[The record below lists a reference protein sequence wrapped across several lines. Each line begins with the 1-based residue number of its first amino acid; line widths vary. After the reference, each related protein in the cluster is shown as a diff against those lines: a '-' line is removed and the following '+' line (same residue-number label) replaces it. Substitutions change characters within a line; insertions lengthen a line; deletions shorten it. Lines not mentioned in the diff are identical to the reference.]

1 MDGSWPRLVVY
12 IYITIRW
19 STLTW
24 ISLTK
29 NPQISAPKA
38 NHAPFQ
44 RGKGCKDPIRPVRSR
59 RTTIV
64 LPRDGKFRRLP
75 TRIVPL
81 KMGGMDR
88 NSSRVTH
95 FARTDAR
102 NDRRVFGIK
111 QSDRLSHTYIIG
123 KTGTG
128 KSTLLERLILS
139 DIEAGEGLVLV
150 DPHGD
155 LVERIVARTP
165 EHRKGDVIFLDVP
178 SAGQPYGYNPLK
190 RVAPDKRPLAAS
202 GLLEVFEKMWP
213 EAWGVRMEHIFR
225 NALLALLDQPQA
237 SLPDILRL
245 FSDKPFRKEVVRN
258 IKNPQVRKFWEHEY
272 EKYTDRM
279 RADGIAP
286 IQNKIGAFL
295 ANPTLY
301 RILTA
306 PEKPINV
313 RRIMDEGKILLVNL
327 AKGQIGED
335 ASSLLG
341 GLLVTTIGLAAFSR
355 QETDAGSRR
364 PFYCYLDEFQ
374 NFTTLS
380 MANMFSELRKYR
392 VGMIVVHQYLYQL
405 DPAVQYA
412 VLGNTGTLISF
423 RLGPKDANF
432 IGLEFQE
439 KFTPL
444 DLMNLPNYRIY
455 LKLMIDGTPSIPFS
469 AGTLSPDA

>member
-1 MDGSWPRLVVY
+1 VDRVDLNPR
-12 IYITIRW
+12 
-19 STLTW
+19 
-24 ISLTK
+24 
-29 NPQISAPKA
+29 
-38 NHAPFQ
+38 
-44 RGKGCKDPIRPVRSR
+44 
-59 RTTIV
+59 
-64 LPRDGKFRRLP
+64 
-75 TRIVPL
+75 
-81 KMGGMDR
+81 
-88 NSSRVTH
+88 RVTY
-95 FARTDAR
+95 FGRTNAR
-102 NDRRVFGIK
+102 NDRRVFGI
-111 QSDRLSHTYIIG
+111 QQPDRLSHMYIIG

-155 LVERIVARTP
+155 LVERIVAQVP
-165 EHRKGDVIFLDVP
+165 EHRKADVIFLDVP
-178 SAGQPYGYNPLK
+178 NSGQPYGYNPLK
-190 RVAPDKRPLAAS
+190 RVTPEKRPLAAS

-225 NALLALLDQPQA
+225 NALLALLEQPQA
-237 SLPDILRL
+237 TLPDILRL
-245 FSDKPFRKEVVRN
+245 FTDKAFRKEVIRH
-258 IKNPQVRKFWEHEY
+258 IQNPQVREFWEHEF
-272 EKYTDRM
+272 ENYTDRM

-306 PEKPINV
+306 PEQPINI
-313 RRIMDEGKILLVNL
+313 RRIMDESKILLVNL

-355 QETDAGSRR
+355 QEIDAAARR

-392 VGMIVVHQYLYQL
+392 VGMIVVHQYLFQL
-405 DPAVQYA
+405 DPAVQNA

-423 RLGPKDANF
+423 RLGPKDASF

-439 KFTPL
+439 KFTPI

-469 AGTLSPDA
+469 AETLAPGVSNPA

>member
-1 MDGSWPRLVVY
+1 MPL
-12 IYITIRW
+12 
-19 STLTW
+19 
-24 ISLTK
+24 
-29 NPQISAPKA
+29 
-38 NHAPFQ
+38 H
-44 RGKGCKDPIRPVRSR
+44 
-59 RTTIV
+59 
-64 LPRDGKFRRLP
+64 
-75 TRIVPL
+75 VP
-81 KMGGMDR
+81 
-88 NSSRVTH
+88 
-95 FARTDAR
+95 
-102 NDRRVFGIK
+102 
-111 QSDRLSHTYIIG
+111 DRLSHMYVIA

-128 KSTLLERLILS
+128 KSTLLERLVLS
-139 DIEAGEGLVLV
+139 DIEVGKGLVLV

-155 LVERIVARTP
+155 LVERIVARVP
-165 EHRKGDVIFLDVP
+165 ADRKSDVIFLDVP
-178 SAGQPYGYNPLK
+178 TSGQPYGYNPLK
-190 RVAPDKRPLAAS
+190 RVALEKRPLAAS

-237 SLPDILRL
+237 TLPDILRL
-245 FSDKPFRKEVVRN
+245 FTDKKYRKEAIQH
-258 IKNPQVRKFWEHEY
+258 IKNPQVRKFWEDEY

-279 RADGIAP
+279 RSDGIAP

-306 PEKPINV
+306 PEKPINI
-313 RRIMDEGKILLVNL
+313 RRIMDEGKVLLVNL

-355 QETDAGSRR
+355 QETDAASRR

-374 NFTTLS
+374 NFATLS

-392 VGMIVVHQYLYQL
+392 VGMIVVHQYLFQL

-423 RLGPKDANF
+423 RLGTE
-432 IGLEFQE
+432 GREFHRPRAARKIHTARSHE
-439 KFTPL
+439 F
-444 DLMNLPNYRIY
+444 PNYRIY

-469 AGTLSPDA
+469 AETLAPEV

>member
-1 MDGSWPRLVVY
+1 MHRNAGR
-12 IYITIRW
+12 ITY
-19 STLTW
+19 
-24 ISLTK
+24 
-29 NPQISAPKA
+29 
-38 NHAPFQ
+38 
-44 RGKGCKDPIRPVRSR
+44 
-59 RTTIV
+59 
-64 LPRDGKFRRLP
+64 
-75 TRIVPL
+75 
-81 KMGGMDR
+81 
-88 NSSRVTH
+88 
-95 FARTDAR
+95 FARTNAR

-111 QSDRLSHTYIIG
+111 QSDRLSHMYVIG

-128 KSTLLERLILS
+128 KSTLLERLVLS
-139 DIEAGEGLVLV
+139 GIEAGEGLVLV

-155 LVERIVARTP
+155 LVERIVARVP
-165 EHRKGDVIFLDVP
+165 AHRRGDVIFLDVP
-178 SAGQPYGYNPLK
+178 NSEQPFGYNPLK
-190 RVAPDKRPLAAS
+190 RVASEKRPLAAS

-237 SLPDILRL
+237 TLPDILRL
-245 FSDKPFRKEVVRN
+245 FNDKKYRKEATQH
-258 IKNPQVRKFWEHEY
+258 IKNPQVRKFWEDEY

-279 RADGIAP
+279 RSDGIAP

-306 PEKPINV
+306 PEKPINI
-313 RRIMDEGKILLVNL
+313 RQIMDEGKILLVNL

-335 ASSLLG
+335 ASSLFG

-355 QETDAGSRR
+355 QEADAATRR

-392 VGMIVVHQYLYQL
+392 IGMIVVHQYLYQL

-423 RLGPKDANF
+423 RLGPKDASF
-432 IGLEFQE
+432 IGLELQE

-469 AGTLSPDA
+469 AETLAPDA

>member
-1 MDGSWPRLVVY
+1 MHSML
-12 IYITIRW
+12 
-19 STLTW
+19 S
-24 ISLTK
+24 
-29 NPQISAPKA
+29 
-38 NHAPFQ
+38 
-44 RGKGCKDPIRPVRSR
+44 
-59 RTTIV
+59 
-64 LPRDGKFRRLP
+64 GKFLRLWP
-75 TRIVPL
+75 LFMPENGRHGTRP
-81 KMGGMDR
+81 
-88 NSSRVTH
+88 SRITY
-95 FARTDAR
+95 FARTNAR

-111 QSDRLSHTYIIG
+111 QSDRLSHMYVIG

-128 KSTLLERLILS
+128 KSTLLERLVLS

-155 LVERIVARTP
+155 LVERIVARVP

-178 SAGQPYGYNPLK
+178 NSGQPFGYNPLK
-190 RVAPDKRPLAAS
+190 RVAPEKRPLAAS

-237 SLPDILRL
+237 TLPDILRL
-245 FSDKPFRKEVVRN
+245 FTEKEFRKEVIRH
-258 IKNPQVRKFWEHEY
+258 IKNPQVREFWEHEY

-279 RADGIAP
+279 RSDGIAP

-306 PEKPINV
+306 PEKPINI

-355 QETDAGSRR
+355 QETDASSRR

-374 NFTTLS
+374 KFTTLS
-380 MANMFSELRKYR
+380 WRICFQSFANIRS
-392 VGMIVVHQYLYQL
+392 G
-405 DPAVQYA
+405 
-412 VLGNTGTLISF
+412 
-423 RLGPKDANF
+423 
-432 IGLEFQE
+432 
-439 KFTPL
+439 
-444 DLMNLPNYRIY
+444 
-455 LKLMIDGTPSIPFS
+455 
-469 AGTLSPDA
+469 

>member
-1 MDGSWPRLVVY
+1 
-12 IYITIRW
+12 
-19 STLTW
+19 
-24 ISLTK
+24 
-29 NPQISAPKA
+29 
-38 NHAPFQ
+38 
-44 RGKGCKDPIRPVRSR
+44 
-59 RTTIV
+59 
-64 LPRDGKFRRLP
+64 
-75 TRIVPL
+75 
-81 KMGGMDR
+81 MGGVDR
-88 NSSRVTH
+88 TPSRITH
-95 FARTDAR
+95 FARTNAR
-102 NDRRVFGIK
+102 NDRRVFGIR
-111 QSDRLSHTYIIG
+111 QPDRLSHMYVIG

-139 DIEAGEGLVLV
+139 DIVAGEGLVLV

-155 LVERIVARTP
+155 LVERIVARVP
-165 EHRKGDVIFLDVP
+165 EHRKADVIFLDVP
-178 SAGQPYGYNPLK
+178 SPGQPYGYNPLK
-190 RVAPDKRPLAAS
+190 RVTPEKRPLAAS

-237 SLPDILRL
+237 TLPDILRL
-245 FSDKPFRKEVVRN
+245 FSDKAFRKEVIRH
-258 IKNPQVRKFWEHEY
+258 IKNPQVREFWEHEY

-306 PEKPINV
+306 PEQPINI

-355 QETDAGSRR
+355 QEIDAAARR

-423 RLGPKDANF
+423 RLGPKDASF
-432 IGLEFQE
+432 IGLELQE

-469 AGTLSPDA
+469 AETLAPGV